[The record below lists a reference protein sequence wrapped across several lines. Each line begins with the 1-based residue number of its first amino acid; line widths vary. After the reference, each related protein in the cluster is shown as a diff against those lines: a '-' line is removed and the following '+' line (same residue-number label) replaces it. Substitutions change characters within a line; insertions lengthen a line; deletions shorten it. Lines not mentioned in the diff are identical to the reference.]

1 MYNVRVGDKVWVDGQ
16 PAFSVK
22 GGGNRFDV
30 YTMKEM
36 IAAFYG
42 ENCKCIIIKQS
53 GRKKDNRSDK
63 SYPQCEI
70 SRSRM
75 VWVCHFASAYFLPQ
89 KKWMTNEKTDETDEK
104 YKHNI

>member
-1 MYNVRVGDKVWVDGQ
+1 MKALKNQQYYNRNMEKVHCQCKQRYTALRGNNELRTGTYNVRVGDKVWVDGQ

-53 GRKKDNRSDK
+53 GRKVVI
-63 SYPQCEI
+63 E
-70 SRSRM
+70 
-75 VWVCHFASAYFLPQ
+75 
-89 KKWMTNEKTDETDEK
+89 
-104 YKHNI
+104 

>member
-36 IAAFYG
+36 IAAFT
-42 ENCKCIIIKQS
+42 EKNCKCIIIKQ
-53 GRKKDNRSDK
+53 KWQK
-63 SYPQCEI
+63 S
-70 SRSRM
+70 S
-75 VWVCHFASAYFLPQ
+75 
-89 KKWMTNEKTDETDEK
+89 N
-104 YKHNI
+104 

>member
-1 MYNVRVGDKVWVDGQ
+1 MYNVRVGDKVWGRRTA
-16 PAFSVK
+16 PPFSVK

-53 GRKKDNRSDK
+53 GRKVVI
-63 SYPQCEI
+63 E
-70 SRSRM
+70 
-75 VWVCHFASAYFLPQ
+75 
-89 KKWMTNEKTDETDEK
+89 
-104 YKHNI
+104 